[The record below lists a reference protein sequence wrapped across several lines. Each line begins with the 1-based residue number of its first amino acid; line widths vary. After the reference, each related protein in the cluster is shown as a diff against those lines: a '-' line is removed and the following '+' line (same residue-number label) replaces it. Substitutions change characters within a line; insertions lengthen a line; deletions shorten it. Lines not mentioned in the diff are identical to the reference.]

1 MNTLIKQQ
9 KGDNPMHLGSKAGLS
24 RVGTASEP
32 SRFGDIGIEE
42 PDEEEAVRE
51 K

>member
-1 MNTLIKQQ
+1 MKKNT
-9 KGDNPMHLGSKAGLS
+9 KGDNPQHSGPNAGQS

-42 PDEEEAVRE
+42 PDEEESTR
-51 K
+51 KK

>member
-1 MNTLIKQQ
+1 MKTLLKRQT
-9 KGDNPMHLGSKAGLS
+9 GDDPEHLGMNAGIS

-42 PDEEEAVRE
+42 PDEEEAAQE